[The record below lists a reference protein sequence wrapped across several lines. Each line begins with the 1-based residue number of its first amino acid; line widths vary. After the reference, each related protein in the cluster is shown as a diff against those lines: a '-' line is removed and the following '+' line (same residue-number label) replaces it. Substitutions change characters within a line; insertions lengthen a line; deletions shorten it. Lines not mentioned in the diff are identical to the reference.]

1 MDRASV
7 FIANRTKRGFMRVLT
22 IISQSL
28 DAEETVRM
36 NDGRVSLTSS
46 KLTLDKMDEY
56 GVEEALR
63 LRERGLESEII
74 AVGVGPSELETAL
87 RAALALGADRAVHV
101 QSARPCDVLEMALS
115 LASVCAAEEATL
127 VFVGGQQGNLDTHA
141 LGPAIAEHLGWPQI
155 TWVNSLEY
163 VDGKLKGLHDVEDG
177 QESFE
182 VELPVVVTTQQ
193 GLNEPR
199 YPTVLNIRRSNQKEL
214 KQVVQ
219 EKADQTSAE
228 ILEQTLEARARMG
241 LIIEGKDPSAAA
253 EQLVR
258 FLREEAKV
266 VA

>member
-1 MDRASV
+1 
-7 FIANRTKRGFMRVLT
+7 
-22 IISQSL
+22 
-28 DAEETVRM
+28 M

-56 GVEEALR
+56 GVEEALL
-63 LRERGLESEII
+63 LRERGLESEIV
-74 AVGVGPSELETAL
+74 AVGIGRSELQNSL
-87 RAALALGADRAVHV
+87 RAALALGADRAIHVH
-101 QSARPCDVLEMALS
+101 AEHPCDVLEMARS

-163 VDGKLKGLHDVEDG
+163 IDGKLKGLHDVEDG

-219 EKADQTSAE
+219 EDPDRASTE
-228 ILEQTLEARARMG
+228 ILDQTLEARARLG
-241 LIIEGKDPSAAA
+241 LVIDGRDANAAA
-253 EQLVR
+253 ERLVR

>member
-1 MDRASV
+1 M
-7 FIANRTKRGFMRVLT
+7 LT

-28 DAEETVRM
+28 DAEETVRV
-36 NDGRVSLTSS
+36 NDGRVDFRSS

-63 LRERGLESEII
+63 LRERGLESEIV
-74 AVGVGPSELETAL
+74 AVGVGPSELENSL
-87 RAALALGADRAVHV
+87 RAALALGVDRAIRV
-101 QSARPCDVLEMALS
+101 QPSGRCDVLETARA
-115 LASVCAAEEATL
+115 LASVCAEEEAAL

-141 LGPAIAEHLGWPQI
+141 LGPAIAELLGWPQI

-163 VDGKLKGLHDVEDG
+163 VDGKLKGVHDVEDG

-214 KQVVQ
+214 KRVVQ
-219 EKADQTSAE
+219 EKPDQTSTE
-228 ILEQTLEARARMG
+228 ILDQTLEARARMG
-241 LIIEGKDPSAAA
+241 LMIKGKDPTAAA